1 MGDERVLNYLMAKY
15 GKAAIEATDR
25 IRQKGDSPPDA
36 WLFAVKR
43 LYPHQKAAREK
54 GCPRNAYLGLCE
66 EGIINGVAAGKYTK
80 SLLNKQY
87 ALNAVQLLRS
97 DPSQALNKEHLWN
110 KIQKGNKKAENNQL
124 DVVLALWENGLIIN
138 I

>member
-1 MGDERVLNYLMAKY
+1 MANY

-36 WLFAVKR
+36 WLFAVEK
-43 LYPHQKAAREK
+43 LYPYQKAAREK

-80 SLLNKQY
+80 SFLNKQY
-87 ALNAVQLLRS
+87 ALKAIQLLRS
-97 DPSQALNKEHLWN
+97 DPSLALNKEQLWN
-110 KIQKGNKKAENNQL
+110 KIQNGNKKAENGQL
-124 DVVLALWENGLIIN
+124 DVVLSLWEKGLIIN